1 MARPKSV
8 GSTLMFLWFSI
19 AVVIAAMVLAGG
31 AMAFAAHRAPEG
43 SRSDRTPT
51 NLYAVTAGA
60 MSLLVAFT
68 FSAAFTQY
76 TNVQAAMHSEAASL
90 AGMYRAS
97 KFMEQPLRTEIQ
109 SQIRCY
115 IHGVDSMEWRQM
127 AAAETVAPGN
137 EVEAALMKMDDL
149 LATPAGQQQAGVG
162 LDMFETATSARATSR
177 QTRLAAATWSVPP
190 IVYIMILI
198 GSIITIGSLF
208 MYADRAKPKWGNA
221 LVVIGPVFVLVAAF
235 LVTWF
240 FDHPFVNA
248 PGALTTAPYL
258 TTLDYI
264 EYDLAQQGPLPV
276 LDCQPAAMPQS
287 ALKHA

>member
-1 MARPKSV
+1 MARPESV
-8 GSTLMFLWFSI
+8 GSPLTFLWFSI
-19 AVVIAAMVLAGG
+19 AVVVVAMVVVGG

-76 TNVQAAMHSEAASL
+76 TNVQAAMHNEAASL

-97 KFMEQPLRTEIQ
+97 KFMEQPLQTEIQ

-115 IHGVDSMEWRQM
+115 IRAIDSVEWQQME
-127 AAAETVAPGN
+127 AEAVATGN
-137 EVEAALMKMDDL
+137 EAEAALMKMDDL
-149 LATPAGQQQAGVG
+149 LATPTGQKQAGVG
-162 LDMFETATSARATSR
+162 LDMFETQTAARATSR

-240 FDHPFVNA
+240 FDHPFVDA
-248 PGALTTAPYL
+248 PGALTTAPYM
-258 TTLDYI
+258 TTLNYM
-264 EYDLAQQGPLPV
+264 EYDLAQRGPLPA
-276 LDCQPAAMPQS
+276 LDCRPAVMPPS
-287 ALKHA
+287 ALKQS